1 MNEYYNDFENEQ
13 VQEYYELPQVPK
25 EKRKKAKKNK
35 DPFIGL
41 TFRQL
46 IVCGL
51 ALIAVVVFGNW
62 DSDVSRNVRDK
73 YIELFCQKTSVNEV
87 IGAFSQSDGNID
99 VSPTD
104 IATSTNTE
112 SLGNAILVSNTSQTV
127 PPVSL
132 VKTDVSS
139 PVVNSVD
146 MPINGRITSEFGY
159 RDHPIYGEELFHKG
173 IDIGGDYGDKIKVV
187 LSGEVVE
194 AQYDS
199 GYGYYMKIR
208 HSDNTY
214 TLYAHCQKLLKKVGQ
229 KVTKGEVIAE
239 VGSTGVSTGPHCHF
253 EIIINGTYINPRWV
267 LNIDE

>member
-1 MNEYYNDFENEQ
+1 MNDYYNDFENEQ
-13 VQEYYELPQVPK
+13 VREYFETPDVPK
-25 EKRKKAKKNK
+25 IKRRKSKNDK
-35 DPFIGL
+35 DPFIGF
-41 TFRQL
+41 TFQQI

-51 ALIAVVVFGNW
+51 ALLAVLVFGGW
-62 DSDVSRNVRDK
+62 DSDVSRNVKDK
-73 YIELFCQKTSVNEV
+73 YVQLFCQKTSIDEV
-87 IGAFSQSDGNID
+87 VGAFSQNNGEVDIS
-99 VSPTD
+99 STD
-104 IATSTNTE
+104 TVTATNTQPI
-112 SLGNAILVSNTSQTV
+112 GNAILVSTSTPSVQNV
-127 PPVSL
+127 AL

-229 KVTKGEVIAE
+229 RVNKGDIIAE

-267 LNIDE
+267 LNI

>member
-1 MNEYYNDFENEQ
+1 MNDYYNEFEDNQ
-13 VQEYYELPQVPK
+13 VREYFEAPVVPK
-25 EKRKKAKKNK
+25 SKRKKSKNDK
-35 DPFIGL
+35 DPFIAF

-51 ALIAVVVFGNW
+51 ALLAVLIFSGW
-62 DSDVSRNVRDK
+62 DSDISRNVRDK
-73 YIELFCQKTSVNEV
+73 YIDLFCQKTSVDEV
-87 IGAFSQSDGNID
+87 IGAFSQNSGKADI
-99 VSPTD
+99 SSTD
-104 IATSTNTE
+104 TATSTDTE
-112 SLGNAILVSNTSQTV
+112 VLGNAIMVSTTPKAQNV
-127 PPVSL
+127 AL

-146 MPINGRITSEFGY
+146 MPIKGRITSEFGY
-159 RDHPIYGEELFHKG
+159 RTHPIYGEELFHSG
-173 IDIGGDYGDKIKVV
+173 IDIGGDFGDDIKVV

-194 AQYDS
+194 AQYSDS
-199 GYGYYMKIR
+199 YGYYIKIR

-229 KVTKGEVIAE
+229 KVNKGEVIAE

-267 LNIDE
+267 LNID